1 MIRALIVEDV
11 PLVRQGI
18 RLFLQ
23 DDEDIQVVG
32 EASHGPEAVTR
43 IAELRPDLVFLDV
56 QMPGFDGFE
65 VLARSSQ
72 HSPRAV
78 IFITAHA
85 DYALRAFENNAVSY
99 LLKPIDPLRFA
110 EVVGRAKLLLRP
122 AEAQADASLAASAP
136 ERELASR
143 PAEGV
148 VSAQVDDDRRLTRL
162 LIKQAERFL
171 LVKVADIDWISA
183 TGEYAT
189 LHTRAGSWLLRTS
202 LSDLAERLDRNQFTR
217 IHRCTIVNLDRI
229 REIQPRSHG
238 DCDVLLEDGHVL
250 RLSRNYRD
258 SVFSKGA

>member
-11 PLVRQGI
+11 PLVRRGI

-23 DDEDIQVVG
+23 NEKDIEVVG
-32 EASHGPEAVTR
+32 EAGDGPEAVAR

-65 VLARSSQ
+65 VLARSTE
-72 HSPRAV
+72 HYPRAV

-99 LLKPIDPLRFA
+99 LLKPIDPARFA
-110 EVVGRAKLLLRP
+110 EVLGRARLLLRP
-122 AEAQADASLAASAP
+122 TGADTEPGDEAALRRHSSNPDG
-136 ERELASR
+136 
-143 PAEGV
+143 GV
-148 VSAQVDDDRRLTRL
+148 LSAQMDADRRLTRL
-162 LIKQAERFL
+162 LVKQADRFVL
-171 LVKVADIDWISA
+171 IKTEEIDWISA
-183 TGEYAT
+183 TGEYAS
-189 LHTRAGSWLLRTS
+189 LHTGRGSWLLRMS
-202 LSDLAERLDRNQFTR
+202 LAELAERLDEDQFAR

-238 DCDVLLEDGHVL
+238 DCDVVLEGGNVL

-258 SVFSKGA
+258 AVFSKGA